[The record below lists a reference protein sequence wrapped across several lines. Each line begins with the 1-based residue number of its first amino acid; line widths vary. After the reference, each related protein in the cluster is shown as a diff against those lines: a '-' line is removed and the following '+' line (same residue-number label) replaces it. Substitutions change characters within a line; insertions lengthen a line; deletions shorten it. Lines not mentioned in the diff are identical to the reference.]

1 MGATAGAV
9 VGGPIGAG
17 IGFVFGKTYGWIAG
31 KSFKKWFSYI
41 LSMKNIFKRINIFLI
56 LYFDIS

>member
-9 VGGPIGAG
+9 MGGPIGAG
-17 IGFVFGKTYGWIAG
+17 IGFVVGKTYGWIAE
-31 KSFKKWFSYI
+31 KFWFSYI